1 MYHTHAV
8 YKHLRVYMLY
18 RILHIQVYH
27 QKVTYLLYL
36 QHETFLITRLHFK
49 ILRIIQ
55 VYVILVY
62 EMHVPLIAC

>member
-1 MYHTHAV
+1 MP
-8 YKHLRVYMLY
+8 Y